1 MEKQPHKPYLVWL
14 DMEMTGLDPE
24 REKIIEVA
32 VIITDSDL
40 NIVEEG
46 PDLVVHQGPAVLNR
60 MDQWNKKQHGGSGL
74 IAAVRKSKVSV
85 KEAETKVLEFL
96 KKHCAEGKSPLCG
109 NSVHHDKRFIIKYMP
124 KLAKFLHYRI
134 VDVST
139 VKELTKRWYS
149 DKKNKKLPAK
159 NGAHRAMDD
168 VRESIE
174 ELRQL
179 RKFFF
184 KRSSKLKPKA
194 ANQG

>member
-24 REKIIEVA
+24 KEKIIEVA
-32 VIITDSDL
+32 TIITDSEL
-40 NIVEEG
+40 AVVAEG
-46 PDLVVHQGPAVLNR
+46 PNLVVRQSAAALNR
-60 MDQWNKKQHGGSGL
+60 MDNWNKKQHGGSGL

-85 KEAETKVLEFL
+85 KDAEAKTLEFL
-96 KKHCAEGKSPLCG
+96 KKYCVEGKSPLCG

-149 DKKNKKLPAK
+149 DKKNKKLPKK
-159 NGAHRAMDD
+159 NASHRALDD

-174 ELRQL
+174 ELKHL
-179 RKFFF
+179 RKHFF
-184 KRSSKLKPKA
+184 KRSAPAGLKSK
-194 ANQG
+194 